1 MKKVIM
7 HRITNTPKTSLLEG
21 KRVIVTGCGYKP
33 INHIFHDAVDKTPT
47 HDEVFINHGL
57 KP

>member
-1 MKKVIM
+1 M
-7 HRITNTPKTSLLEG
+7 HRITNTPRTFLLEG
-21 KRVIVTGCGYKP
+21 KRIIVTGCGYKP
-33 INHIFHDAVDKTPT
+33 VEHVFHDIVDGKPT